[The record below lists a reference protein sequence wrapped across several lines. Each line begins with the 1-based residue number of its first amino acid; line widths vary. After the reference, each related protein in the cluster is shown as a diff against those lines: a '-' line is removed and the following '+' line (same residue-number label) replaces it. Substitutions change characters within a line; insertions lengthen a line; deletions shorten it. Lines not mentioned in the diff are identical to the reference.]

1 MRQECCRKSSDN
13 SALEAAYHA
22 QICGAGTALY
32 LAVYSSTVIV
42 IRGRRACVWGSV
54 YLDMHG
60 EEDRDL
66 KRGRPLYLSQL
77 RYNVLEQQW
86 LTHSFDHT
94 NKRFVLH
101 KDMI

>member
-1 MRQECCRKSSDN
+1 MDFSSF
-13 SALEAAYHA
+13 EAAHHA
-22 QICGAGTALY
+22 SVCGAGTALY
-32 LAVYSSTVIV
+32 LAVHSSTVIV
-42 IRGRRACVWGSV
+42 IRGKRACVWGSV

-77 RYNVLEQQW
+77 RFAVLEQQW

-94 NKRFVLH
+94 NKRWVWH
-101 KDMI
+101 KDLL

>member
-1 MRQECCRKSSDN
+1 MRQECCKSDA
-13 SALEAAYHA
+13 SALEAAHHS
-22 QICGAGTALY
+22 QICGAGTALF

-66 KRGRPLYLSQL
+66 KRGRPLYLSEL
-77 RYNVLEQQW
+77 CYNTLEQQW

-101 KDMI
+101 KNQI